1 MIKIFFKFLLNR
13 NVILIS
19 AVILGLTIGE
29 NAMHLKPYTTYILIV
44 TMLFSMTGLSTSSLF
59 PLRKVVKPM
68 MTGTFLNYFFFG
80 FVIILLAWILMPDDQ
95 LFYGFVVI
103 AAAPPGVAIVP
114 FAGILKGDIE
124 YSIIGV
130 FGAFLAAIVITPIVI
145 GLFSGFEDTV
155 NPVRL
160 IFLMVKL
167 IIVPLVLSRLL
178 LLKTFLPIVKKI
190 RGKIVDVGF
199 ALIIFTA
206 VGMNRHVFFQDYDV
220 LFLISLVLLAGTFG
234 IGSLYEYLL
243 KRTKQNSEITTSQIL
258 LLTIKSSGF
267 SVVTAITLFGE
278 KAAVPSAVL
287 AVIVLL
293 YLLFLSSR
301 MELKKVFKR

>member
-1 MIKIFFKFLLNR
+1 MIKYFFKILLNR

-19 AVILGLTIGE
+19 AVVLGLTIGE
-29 NAMHLKPYTTYILIV
+29 NAIYLKPYTTYILII

-80 FVIILLAWILMPDDQ
+80 FVVILLAWILMPDDQ

-130 FGAFLAAIVITPIVI
+130 FGAFLAAIIITPIVI

-155 NPVRL
+155 NPLSL

-178 LLKTFLPIVKKI
+178 LIKTFFPIIKKI

-206 VGMNRHVFFQDYDV
+206 VGMNQQVFFQDYDV

-267 SVVTAITLFGE
+267 SVVTALTLFGE
-278 KAAVPSAVL
+278 KAAIPSAVL

-301 MELKKVFKR
+301 MEIKKVFIR

>member
-1 MIKIFFKFLLNR
+1 MIKNFLKILLNR

-19 AVILGLTIGE
+19 AVVLGLTIGE

-68 MTGTFLNYFFFG
+68 MTATFLNYFIFG

-155 NPVRL
+155 NPVEL

-178 LLKTFLPIVKKI
+178 LLKTLLPTVKKI
-190 RGKIVDVGF
+190 RGKMVDVGF

-206 VGMNRHVFFQDYDV
+206 VGMNRQVFFQDYDV

-278 KAAVPSAVL
+278 KAAIPSAVL

-293 YLLFLSSR
+293 YLLFLSSK

>member
-1 MIKIFFKFLLNR
+1 MIKNFLQILLNR

-19 AVILGLTIGE
+19 AVVLGLTIGQ
-29 NAMHLKPYTTYILIV
+29 NAVHLKPYTTYILII
-44 TMLFSMTGLSTSSLF
+44 TMLFSMTGLSTKSLF

-68 MTGTFLNYFFFG
+68 LMGTFLNYFIFG
-80 FVIILLAWILMPDDQ
+80 FVVILKAWILMPHDQ

-114 FAGILKGDIE
+114 FSGILKGDIE

-155 NPVRL
+155 NPVSL
-160 IFLMVKL
+160 IFLMIKL
-167 IIVPLVLSRLL
+167 IVVPLVLSRLL
-178 LLKTFLPIVKKI
+178 LIKAFFPITRKI
-190 RGKIVDVGF
+190 RGKMVDVGF

-206 VGMNRHVFFQDYDV
+206 VGMNRQVFFQDYDV
-220 LFLISLVLLAGTFG
+220 LLLISLVLLAGTFG

-258 LLTIKSSGF
+258 LLTVKSSGF
-267 SVVTAITLFGE
+267 SVVTAFTLFGE
-278 KAAVPSAVL
+278 KAAIPSAVL

-301 MELKKVFKR
+301 IELKKIFKR